1 MLNLSN
7 KNLEFLKA
15 QIPLITLLSLVVIV
29 GISEPAFFT
38 RSTLLVVI
46 ADTTT
51 LFLMSAGA
59 TFVILMG
66 GIDLS
71 VQAVASLISVIV
83 AALLPEYGFFA
94 ILIAILAAALSGFSG
109 GIAHHI
115 LKIPSFIATLA
126 ISGVVASAAF
136 WLSDERQIY
145 IAPELR
151 DKYLSWATG
160 ETFGIQSEI
169 VVSVVILAAL
179 LLIQLRTTF
188 GRFVKAIGFGEQA
201 VIASGI
207 HVPRIKML
215 AFTLSGA
222 MAGLSGVVFAA
233 RMSSGSPTLANE
245 FLLPSIAAIIVG
257 GTALTG
263 GYGSIWRTF
272 LGALI
277 ISVVRVGMTF
287 VGISVYAQQIVFGMV
302 LVVAVAITIDRSRI
316 TIVK

>member
-1 MLNLSN
+1 MASISL
-7 KNLEFLKA
+7 KNLEILKA
-15 QIPLITLLSLVVIV
+15 QIPLFTLLGLVAVV
-29 GISEPAFFT
+29 GLSEPAFF
-38 RSTLLVVI
+38 SHNTLLVVI

-83 AALLPEYGFFA
+83 ATLLPELGFFA
-94 ILIAILAAALSGFSG
+94 ILIALLVGGLSGFSG
-109 GIAHHI
+109 GVAHHY

-126 ISGVVASAAF
+126 LSGIVASAAF

-145 IAPELR
+145 IVPELR
-151 DKYLSWATG
+151 AQYLAWATG
-160 ETFGIQSEI
+160 EALGIQSEI
-169 VVSVVILAAL
+169 IVSLVVLVVL
-179 LLIQLRTTF
+179 LLIQRRTPF
-188 GRFVKAIGFGEQA
+188 GRFVKAVGSGEQA

-207 HVPRIKML
+207 YVPQIKML
-215 AFTLSGA
+215 AFTLSGI

-263 GYGSIWRTF
+263 GFGSIWRTF

-302 LVVAVAITIDRSRI
+302 LVIAVAITIDRSRI